1 MSSPEMATRRKR
13 KPLEESGQ
21 PPPAKVPYRSSS
33 CRPAVTAL
41 SPESEA
47 EKELWD
53 FYPIDIESARLGNHG
68 PRPVRVYADGIFDLF
83 HAGHARMLEQAKN
96 IFPNVYLMVGVCNDK
111 LTHYMKGQTVM
122 NEWERYEG
130 LRNCR
135 YVDEVV
141 EDAPWIVTPDFLEI
155 HKIDFVAHDDIPY
168 GAKGGIDDVYKDI
181 KAAGK
186 FVATQRTEG
195 VSTSD
200 IIARLVKNYDQ
211 YVRRNLSRGYT
222 AKELNVSFFNK
233 TKINMQEKFDRTKK
247 KMKDVKTLSKDLM
260 NKGRDKSFEIIN
272 RWDERSR
279 EIIGSFLDLFG
290 REGAI
295 NRALIDGRTII
306 QRAISPPRSPTH
318 ASAAYGSDYDDDEE
332 DDDDEDNDIDDN
344 DDDDDDYVNQAHGRR
359 RKANDYSDEDLP

>member
-1 MSSPEMATRRKR
+1 MSSSAMATRRKR
-13 KPLEESGQ
+13 KTVEENEV
-21 PPPAKVPYRSSS
+21 PRPAKVPHRSSC
-33 CRPAVTAL
+33 CRPAITAG
-41 SPESEA
+41 SAESEA
-47 EKELWD
+47 EKARWD
-53 FYPIDIESARLGNHG
+53 FYPIDLESARSGNHG

-96 IFPNVYLMVGVCNDK
+96 IFPPEVYLIVGVCSDK
-111 LTHYMKGQTVM
+111 LTHCMKGQTVM

-141 EDAPWIVTPDFLEI
+141 EDAPWIVTPDFLEL

-211 YVRRNLSRGYT
+211 FVRRNLARGYT

-233 TKINMQEKFDRTKK
+233 TKINMQEKFDQTKK
-247 KMKDVKTLSKDLM
+247 KMKDVKTMSKDLM

-290 REGAI
+290 SEGAL

-306 QRAISPPRSPTH
+306 QRAISPPSSPTR
-318 ASAAYGSDYDDDEE
+318 ASSAASYGSDENDGEEEQDEVVNHRDSIQVDEYSDDD
-332 DDDDEDNDIDDN
+332 
-344 DDDDDDYVNQAHGRR
+344 
-359 RKANDYSDEDLP
+359 LP